1 MWLAIVQ
8 SKVLATVLAT
18 VLVKLVVR
26 IDQEA
31 ARVISRGKG
40 GGQGEGGHSHMQ
52 FNANHHSSRTTGYR
66 EQEGSKRMAGN
77 GLDFHLFLYRI
88 NLKGKFREAT

>member
-40 GGQGEGGHSHMQ
+40 GAGRRRTQSH
-52 FNANHHSSRTTGYR
+52 AV
-66 EQEGSKRMAGN
+66 
-77 GLDFHLFLYRI
+77 
-88 NLKGKFREAT
+88 

>member
-40 GGQGEGGHSHMQ
+40 GGREKEDTVTCSLMLIITPPELQATG
-52 FNANHHSSRTTGYR
+52 SRRGQK
-66 EQEGSKRMAGN
+66 EWLEM
-77 GLDFHLFLYRI
+77 D
-88 NLKGKFREAT
+88 